1 MLALSLTK
9 PRSPAALMPFLTR
22 PPEGDVQ
29 LLMTNQPYSNILS
42 KLALSE
48 HVSQSWRISLKYI
61 DLLSVF
67 NLIWTLVE
75 VHCN

>member
-1 MLALSLTK
+1 MALSLTK

-48 HVSQSWRISLKYI
+48 HVRTCFTKLE
-61 DLLSVF
+61 DF
-67 NLIWTLVE
+67 F
-75 VHCN
+75 